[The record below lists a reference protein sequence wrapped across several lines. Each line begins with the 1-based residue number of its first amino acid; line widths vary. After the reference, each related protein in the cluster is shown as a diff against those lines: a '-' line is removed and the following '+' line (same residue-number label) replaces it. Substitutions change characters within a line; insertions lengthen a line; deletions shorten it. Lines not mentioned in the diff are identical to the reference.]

1 MSLEEF
7 RNQIMHKLFGDE
19 SKDEME
25 DQANG
30 GGEVIVVNGNNR
42 GAGDEA
48 YQNHN
53 YHRHL
58 PAPAASKHAYK
69 SNSCRRGHRLE
80 EGNAE
85 SQGSAGL
92 AHHVVLGYQN
102 MQGNVEVMNGEEEGY
117 CQRIETSRTKDDKAH
132 GVLHDV
138 VGVSDEGEIAP
149 YGGQD
154 DAKNGN
160 VRPHR
165 THFAFCV
172 QGHHIN
178 VSSFNVANKYLIFK
192 STFLLQ
198 ILPTEDEC
206 HYGNILQGKDMVPGK
221 NTGYESDANVER
233 ESKQCPVGPPLHLV
247 VPHIP
252 PPGQP
257 DRMNVIKVSNIVG
270 IDPKPFN
277 PETYV
282 EEDAFITGESEGKKR
297 IHLNVVRWR
306 MAKNADGTES
316 PESNARVVKWK
327 DGSMQLLIGDEAL
340 DVTVDESTHDTHL
353 FMKNGQGLLQSQG
366 RLLQKM
372 RCMPSSLSSRSH
384 RSLTALV
391 DSQNKK
397 KIKVQTWYD
406 KTDPERAKQQMERA
420 KEKNIRARSILR
432 QQREKVN
439 RNYTQSHR
447 QKQKR
452 TPGFLEETL
461 HENEAPGFKYNPHG
475 RVAHAGFEHDL
486 ELEALAERRM
496 FNAKVHEYSDSEME
510 ELEYETEL
518 EDIESSPTYGRENE
532 LDEKNVYD
540 QDLEED
546 LGFTSMSDEEFEEQE
561 PKREPRKRG
570 KVID

>member
-1 MSLEEF
+1 MGGQGDKGMSLEEF

-69 SNSCRRGHRLE
+69 SNSCRRGHRL
-80 EGNAE
+80 
-85 SQGSAGL
+85 
-92 AHHVVLGYQN
+92 
-102 MQGNVEVMNGEEEGY
+102 
-117 CQRIETSRTKDDKAH
+117 
-132 GVLHDV
+132 
-138 VGVSDEGEIAP
+138 
-149 YGGQD
+149 
-154 DAKNGN
+154 
-160 VRPHR
+160 
-165 THFAFCV
+165 
-172 QGHHIN
+172 
-178 VSSFNVANKYLIFK
+178 
-192 STFLLQ
+192 

-340 DVTVDESTHDTHL
+340 D
-353 FMKNGQGLLQSQG
+353 
-366 RLLQKM
+366 
-372 RCMPSSLSSRSH
+372 
-384 RSLTALV
+384 
-391 DSQNKK
+391 
-397 KIKVQTWYD
+397 
-406 KTDPERAKQQMERA
+406 
-420 KEKNIRARSILR
+420 
-432 QQREKVN
+432 
-439 RNYTQSHR
+439 
-447 QKQKR
+447 
-452 TPGFLEETL
+452 
-461 HENEAPGFKYNPHG
+461 NEAPGFKYNPHG

-546 LGFTSMSDEEFEEQE
+546 LGFTSMSDEEFEIMKSRSWRCRGGALGARARGEAAAAAAPGLFAWRRDGGVPGSLRGEDAASPAGRQCRRHGE
-561 PKREPRKRG
+561 ELHGYNAPPVGIVGAAVLKGRSLGPPGRERRLSGKRRRDYCSGGRRWGVVAAAGGDGCGGLQRRWRSRGFWMERFPR
-570 KVID
+570 

>member
-117 CQRIETSRTKDDKAH
+117 CQRIETKDDKAH

-160 VRPHR
+160 
-165 THFAFCV
+165 
-172 QGHHIN
+172 
-178 VSSFNVANKYLIFK
+178 
-192 STFLLQ
+192 

-406 KTDPERAKQQMERA
+406 KTDPERAKQQMER
-420 KEKNIRARSILR
+420 
-432 QQREKVN
+432 
-439 RNYTQSHR
+439 
-447 QKQKR
+447 
-452 TPGFLEETL
+452 
-461 HENEAPGFKYNPHG
+461 NEAPGFKYNPHG